1 MRQKFVESKGPNGAL
16 CIHQVNLAVTR
27 NELGQELE
35 ADAAGRTAIHRRHGE
50 LFDMLSTL
58 GDHPHGCRTLG
69 TNAAAVADVLDI
81 AADVDHSQVIA
92 ERRTDQIA

>member
-1 MRQKFVESKGPNGAL
+1 MGQKFIEPKRLNDA
-16 CIHQVNLAVTR
+16 CRIHQMNLTVAR
-27 NELGQELE
+27 DELRQELE
-35 ADAAGRTAIHRRHGE
+35 ADSAGRPAIHRRHGE
-50 LFDMLSTL
+50 FFDMLSTL

-81 AADVDHSQVIA
+81 AADVDQSQVIA